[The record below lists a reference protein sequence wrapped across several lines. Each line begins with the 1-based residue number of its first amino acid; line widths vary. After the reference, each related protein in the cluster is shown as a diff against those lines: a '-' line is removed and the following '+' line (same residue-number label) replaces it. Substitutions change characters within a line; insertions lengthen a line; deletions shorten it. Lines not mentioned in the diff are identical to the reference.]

1 MIRNFVTLM
10 PNQAAFQSL
19 YPWSQV
25 TNYGDQYQYTIMDT
39 RVPAQTAFMAQ
50 NCLNPMFWAQYNLQQ
65 SMMPFNVFNPA
76 DMINQQAMANY
87 SKQVDQLIASL
98 ELKNSFSNTGA
109 DISSFKGQITQL
121 LGKNDLPADKKAE
134 LENIKKQ
141 IEAVE
146 KKYQEAYA
154 KAQRQDLENAQI
166 ELEAIKGELITLKE
180 AAKKIAEGLAQAST
194 DTTATGTTTQ
204 TPTGTSTTT
213 TTGGT
218 STSTTGTSTST
229 AGNDTTTTATATDTQ
244 NSEAQQAA
252 EKQKLYNLNQICHM
266 LDKAMDGLGTDYD
279 GEKGMKT
286 VLEALVAPDNVVEL
300 WDQWNK
306 TYGKQGS
313 YASDDDGFI
322 ETLMDECEGDQKEEI
337 ATILIDAMEQ
347 RAIAA
352 GIDVDTEVAAARNA
366 IKSNWIGWRS
376 DDNIQ
381 AAMLALYN
389 KLKA

>member
-39 RVPAQTAFMAQ
+39 RVPAQTAYMAQ
-50 NCLNPMFWAQYNLQQ
+50 NCMNPMFWAQYNLQQ
-65 SMMPFNVFNPA
+65 TSMPLNVFSPVDA
-76 DMINQQAMANY
+76 VNQQSLQNAY
-87 SKQVDQLIASL
+87 DQGYQLGESLKLQGTFSATGSDIAS
-98 ELKNSFSNTGA
+98 
-109 DISSFKGQITQL
+109 FKVQVEQL
-121 LGKNDLPADKKAE
+121 LNQKDLPADKKAE
-134 LENIKKQ
+134 LQNIKKQ

-146 KKYQEAYA
+146 KKYQEAANKLQARDVENA
-154 KAQRQDLENAQI
+154 KA

-180 AAKKIAEGLAQAST
+180 AAKKIAESLPQPS
-194 DTTATGTTTQ
+194 TATDTTTQ
-204 TPTGTSTTT
+204 TPTGTDTTT

-218 STSTTGTSTST
+218 STSTSTTGTSTST
-229 AGNDTTTTATATDTQ
+229 TGDDTTTTATATDTQ

-286 VLEALVAPDNVVEL
+286 VLEALVAPDNVIEL